1 VAGACRPWD
10 GPLPI
15 PKLPPS
21 LATVLKIALFISPTV
36 QQHISNDF
44 FGEISFSEEASLLLC
59 LFLFFHHV
67 QLQIKNGKGSS
78 FFFFPF
84 TYGATMRKKHLY
96 YKNK

>member
-44 FGEISFSEEASLLLC
+44 FGEISFSEASLLLC